1 MSETPHMKNSA
12 PPVTVGISSLF
23 AVLIILCL
31 TVFAILARLSAE
43 DERKLA
49 EKAADSISVYYAA
62 EYRAVEQLAQIQ
74 SQLHLYEIGEEI
86 KIVEEIDQSRE
97 LRVTLLITEDGIVRR
112 EWTAGAKRREIIQEQ
127 EQEQQ
132 DFGGLPLLLFD
143 EEE

>member
-49 EKAADSISVYYAA
+49 EKAAESITAYYLA
-62 EYRAVEQLAQIQ
+62 EYRANERLAQMQ
-74 SQLHLYEIGEEI
+74 SEIHLYEIGDTMGFTEA
-86 KIVEEIDQSRE
+86 IDQNRE
-97 LRVTLLITEDGIVRR
+97 LRVSLLVTEDGIVRL
-112 EWTAGAKRREIIQEQ
+112 EWAAAAAEKPDELTPEQ
-127 EQEQQ
+127 NTG
-132 DFGGLPLLLFD
+132 GGLALLIFD